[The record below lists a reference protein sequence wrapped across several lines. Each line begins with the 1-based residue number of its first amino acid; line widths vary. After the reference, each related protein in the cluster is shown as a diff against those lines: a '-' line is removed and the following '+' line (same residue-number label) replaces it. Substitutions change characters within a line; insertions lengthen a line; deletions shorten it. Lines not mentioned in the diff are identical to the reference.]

1 MTTHY
6 QIEIVKTKTILR
18 VTYINNTFKKIERL
32 RGKISK
38 KTLNQIGHII
48 PYNSKDISRLNKV
61 YLGKVNYSVEAKTNQ
76 TIYTQFL
83 NEWFYFYEDFMQV
96 KPNFNATQG
105 KHLKQI
111 INYLKSI
118 SKNDTEALNMWK
130 MILQTWHKLDD
141 YYRKSA
147 DLKFINSQINK
158 ILINV
163 KEVNKNNSEN
173 VFNNA
178 MESETAKGFRFK

>member
-1 MTTHY
+1 MTKHY

-18 VTYINNTFKKIERL
+18 ATYINDTFKKIERL

-38 KTLNQIGHII
+38 ETLSKIGHII
-48 PYNSKDISRLNKV
+48 PYNTEDISRLNKA
-61 YLGKVNYSVEAKTNQ
+61 YFGKVNYSVEPNKSQ

-83 NEWFYFYEDFMQV
+83 NEWFCFYEDFMQV
-96 KPNFNATQG
+96 KPKFNATQG

-111 INYLKSI
+111 ISYLKSI
-118 SKNDTEALNMWK
+118 SKDDTEALSIWK

-141 YYRKSA
+141 FYRKSA
-147 DLKFINSQINK
+147 DLKFINSQLNK

-163 KEVNKNNSEN
+163 KEINQS
-173 VFNNA
+173 
-178 MESETAKGFRFK
+178 TAANIYHSAAAKSFKFK